1 MLNKIRQLKIITR
14 LIITY
19 ILAGVILLGATAGMV
34 YQTTIV
40 KTIIE
45 QEIQQSEIEKT
56 QFSEKTQVLGKQ
68 LISFLNKFMTV
79 WIVFLA
85 MIILSSFVMFYLI
98 FQELV
103 IPLQQAFVVTDHMS
117 KGSFDYE
124 LKVKTMDE
132 MGELLQSIKI
142 IRIIFRSVFSQI
154 LEVSNKFFNSAKFL
168 KEFSDEFSEASEK
181 IAMNAQISS
190 TRLTK
195 LSDATSELADSV
207 SKETERIKEI
217 RNSIVLL
224 NDSTVNIAH
233 VFKELSTVSSQS
245 AAQAHS
251 GKIKIEEVKVAMQE
265 IGKNSKAIKD
275 IMGLINDISE
285 QTNLLA
291 LNASIEAARAGA
303 AGKGFSVVATEVSRL
318 ADNTAER
325 VKEIEK
331 LIRTTNQ
338 AVNNGTAK
346 VDEAGRTM
354 DAILESSSLVDKY
367 IDKVQEKV
375 NIQSDKTALIQT
387 HIEKMTEIAIQIED
401 SIIDQKNTAHE
412 VDEAVK
418 TVSEETMSLSESSKK
433 IIVIAKDKV
442 RTSNFLQTIANEFKI
457 DSKYLIQWDDTLSV
471 NVEELNEQH
480 RKLIEILNLLYTSTH
495 ENKSKEVL
503 TGILNS
509 LIQYTVV
516 HFETE
521 EKLMAKTK
529 YPGMEEHIKEHEL
542 LKQQVLS
549 YNSQYQSESETV
561 SFELLNF
568 LRKWLTNHILR
579 SDKKYS
585 KHFNQAGIH

>member
-19 ILAGVILLGATAGMV
+19 ILAGLILLGATAGMV

-40 KTIIE
+40 KNIIE
-45 QEIQQSEIEKT
+45 QEIQQSHIEKT

-79 WIVFLA
+79 WIVFLF
-85 MIILSSFVMFYLI
+85 MIILCSFVMFYLI

-168 KEFSDEFSEASEK
+168 REFSDEFAEASEK
-181 IAMNAQISS
+181 IAANARISS
-190 TRLTK
+190 SRLTE
-195 LSDATSELADSV
+195 LSDATSVLADSV

-233 VFKELSTVSSQS
+233 LFKELSAVSSRS
-245 AAQAHS
+245 AAQANS
-251 GKIKIEEVKVAMQE
+251 GKVKIEEVKVAMEE

-303 AGKGFSVVATEVSRL
+303 AGKGFSVVAAEVSRL
-318 ADNTAER
+318 ADNTADR

-331 LIRTTNQ
+331 LIKTTNQ
-338 AVNNGTAK
+338 AVNNGTSK

-375 NIQSDKTALIQT
+375 NIQSEKTALIQT

-401 SIIDQKNTAHE
+401 SIIGQKNTAHE

-418 TVSEETMSLSESSKK
+418 MVSEETMSLSESSKK

-471 NVEELNEQH
+471 NVDELNEQH
-480 RKLIEILNLLYTSTH
+480 KKLIEILNLLYTSTH
-495 ENKSKEVL
+495 ENKSREVL
-503 TGILNS
+503 TEILNS

-529 YPGMEEHIKEHEL
+529 YPGMEEHIREHEL

-585 KHFNQAGIH
+585 KHFNQAGIY

>member
-19 ILAGVILLGATAGMV
+19 ILAGLILLGATAGMT

-40 KTIIE
+40 KNIIE
-45 QEIQQSEIEKT
+45 QEIQQSHIEKT

-79 WIVFLA
+79 WIVFLF
-85 MIILSSFVMFYLI
+85 MIILCSFVMFYLI

-168 KEFSDEFSEASEK
+168 REFSDEFAEASEK
-181 IAMNAQISS
+181 IAANARISS
-190 TRLTK
+190 SRLTE
-195 LSDATSELADSV
+195 LSDATSVLADSV

-233 VFKELSTVSSQS
+233 LFKELSAVSSRS
-245 AAQAHS
+245 AAQANS
-251 GKIKIEEVKVAMQE
+251 GKVKIEEVKVAMEE

-303 AGKGFSVVATEVSRL
+303 AGKGFSVVAAEVSRL
-318 ADNTAER
+318 ADNTADR

-331 LIRTTNQ
+331 LIKTTNQ
-338 AVNNGTAK
+338 AVNNGTSK

-375 NIQSDKTALIQT
+375 NIQSEKTALIQT

-401 SIIDQKNTAHE
+401 SIIGQKNTAHE

-418 TVSEETMSLSESSKK
+418 MVSEETMSLSESSKK

-471 NVEELNEQH
+471 NVDELNEQH
-480 RKLIEILNLLYTSTH
+480 KKLIEILNLLYTSTH
-495 ENKSKEVL
+495 ENKSREVL
-503 TGILNS
+503 TEILNS

-529 YPGMEEHIKEHEL
+529 YPGMEEHIREHEL

-585 KHFNQAGIH
+585 KHFNQAGIY

>member
-1 MLNKIRQLKIITR
+1 
-14 LIITY
+14 
-19 ILAGVILLGATAGMV
+19 
-34 YQTTIV
+34 
-40 KTIIE
+40 
-45 QEIQQSEIEKT
+45 
-56 QFSEKTQVLGKQ
+56 
-68 LISFLNKFMTV
+68 
-79 WIVFLA
+79 
-85 MIILSSFVMFYLI
+85 
-98 FQELV
+98 
-103 IPLQQAFVVTDHMS
+103 AFVVTDHMS

-168 KEFSDEFSEASEK
+168 REFSDEFAEASEK
-181 IAMNAQISS
+181 IAANARISS
-190 TRLTK
+190 SRLTE
-195 LSDATSELADSV
+195 LSDATSVLADSV

-233 VFKELSTVSSQS
+233 LFKELSAVSSRS
-245 AAQAHS
+245 AAQANS
-251 GKIKIEEVKVAMQE
+251 GKVKIEEVKVAMEE

-303 AGKGFSVVATEVSRL
+303 AGKGFSVVAAEVSRL
-318 ADNTAER
+318 ADNTADR

-331 LIRTTNQ
+331 LIKTTNQ
-338 AVNNGTAK
+338 AVNNGTSK

-375 NIQSDKTALIQT
+375 NIQSEKTALIQT

-401 SIIDQKNTAHE
+401 SIIGQKNTAHE

-418 TVSEETMSLSESSKK
+418 MVSEETMSLSESSKK

-471 NVEELNEQH
+471 NVDELNEQH
-480 RKLIEILNLLYTSTH
+480 KKLIEILNLLYTSTH
-495 ENKSKEVL
+495 ENKSREVL
-503 TGILNS
+503 TEILNS

-529 YPGMEEHIKEHEL
+529 YPGMEEHIREHEL

-585 KHFNQAGIH
+585 KHFNQAGIY

>member
-19 ILAGVILLGATAGMV
+19 ILAGLILLGATAGMV

-40 KTIIE
+40 KNIIE
-45 QEIQQSEIEKT
+45 QEIQQSHIEKT

-79 WIVFLA
+79 WIVFLF
-85 MIILSSFVMFYLI
+85 MIILCSFVMFYLI

-168 KEFSDEFSEASEK
+168 REFSDEFAEASEK
-181 IAMNAQISS
+181 IAANARISS
-190 TRLTK
+190 SRLTE
-195 LSDATSELADSV
+195 LSDATSVLADSV

-233 VFKELSTVSSQS
+233 LFKELSAVSSRS
-245 AAQAHS
+245 AAQANS
-251 GKIKIEEVKVAMQE
+251 GKVKIEEVKVAMEE

-303 AGKGFSVVATEVSRL
+303 AGKGFSVVAAEVSRL
-318 ADNTAER
+318 ADNTADR

-331 LIRTTNQ
+331 LIKTTNQ
-338 AVNNGTAK
+338 AVNNGTSK

-367 IDKVQEKV
+367 ID
-375 NIQSDKTALIQT
+375 
-387 HIEKMTEIAIQIED
+387 
-401 SIIDQKNTAHE
+401 
-412 VDEAVK
+412 
-418 TVSEETMSLSESSKK
+418 
-433 IIVIAKDKV
+433 
-442 RTSNFLQTIANEFKI
+442 
-457 DSKYLIQWDDTLSV
+457 
-471 NVEELNEQH
+471 
-480 RKLIEILNLLYTSTH
+480 
-495 ENKSKEVL
+495 
-503 TGILNS
+503 
-509 LIQYTVV
+509 
-516 HFETE
+516 
-521 EKLMAKTK
+521 
-529 YPGMEEHIKEHEL
+529 
-542 LKQQVLS
+542 
-549 YNSQYQSESETV
+549 
-561 SFELLNF
+561 
-568 LRKWLTNHILR
+568 
-579 SDKKYS
+579 
-585 KHFNQAGIH
+585 